1 MASPAHFGGALRR
14 HDPRPRF
21 VARSRQPDA
30 GAAMSLR
37 RRLQA
42 NARFQRV
49 AKAVHDVLPFGA
61 RNLAFTLWNTEIFT
75 KPRFAGIYKSFEE
88 FANPTYPA
96 TDAEMVRQ
104 SRSTMKHDDGNGLMI
119 FRRGHDLLPV
129 VAAMLGGRDLRVLDF
144 GGAAGLDY
152 VGLNAGVGAVAHYCV
167 VELPEICEA
176 ARDAWPGGDG
186 GRLVFREEL
195 PPPSERFDI
204 VYAWSAVYLVPKPLE
219 LLSRF
224 TEYRPRAILLVNH
237 PVSRDQG
244 FVRGQRG
251 VHYFC
256 PTHVLSMRDI
266 ENALP
271 GYRLAFRGSD
281 DFEFNVDNFPPGY
294 RIGRCA
300 NLLFLPT

>member
-1 MASPAHFGGALRR
+1 MNLS
-14 HDPRPRF
+14 
-21 VARSRQPDA
+21 
-30 GAAMSLR
+30 

-42 NARFQRV
+42 NARFRHV
-49 AKAVHDVLPFGA
+49 AKAVHDALPFGV
-61 RNLAFTLWNTEIFT
+61 RRLAFTLWNTEIAT

-152 VGLNAGVGAVAHYCV
+152 VGLNAIVGAVAHYCV
-167 VELPEICEA
+167 VELPEICKA

-186 GRLVFREEL
+186 GRLVFREDL
-195 PPPSERFDI
+195 PPASERFDV

-251 VHYFC
+251 DHYFC
-256 PTHVLSMRDI
+256 PTPFYDLTRPLLLSVLGQGQS
-266 ENALP
+266 
-271 GYRLAFRGSD
+271 
-281 DFEFNVDNFPPGY
+281 FP
-294 RIGRCA
+294 
-300 NLLFLPT
+300 

>member
-1 MASPAHFGGALRR
+1 M
-14 HDPRPRF
+14 
-21 VARSRQPDA
+21 
-30 GAAMSLR
+30 
-37 RRLQA
+37 
-42 NARFQRV
+42 
-49 AKAVHDVLPFGA
+49 
-61 RNLAFTLWNTEIFT
+61 
-75 KPRFAGIYKSFEE
+75 
-88 FANPTYPA
+88 
-96 TDAEMVRQ
+96 
-104 SRSTMKHDDGNGLMI
+104 
-119 FRRGHDLLPV
+119 PV
-129 VAAMLGGRDLRVLDF
+129 WG
-144 GGAAGLDY
+144 
-152 VGLNAGVGAVAHYCV
+152 CV

-195 PPPSERFDI
+195 PPSSERFGI
-204 VYAWSAVYLVPKPLE
+204 VYAWSAVYLLPKPLE

-266 ENALP
+266 EDALP

-294 RIGRCA
+294 RIGRRA